1 MSSQRV
7 PTGLQGLDDVLSGGL
22 RKNHNALIRG
32 PPGAGKTIFGLHFLS
47 NGVDNGE
54 TALYINLGEPGDYV
68 KETVEHFDL
77 TPDGIHF
84 LDLSPSHED
93 FEEGENYSVFSS
105 AEVEQP
111 SFIKELR
118 STVEDLEPDRVLLD
132 PITEFRYLTTD
143 ERQFRKQILSFL
155 DFLRDNGA
163 TVIFT
168 SQASDSLSDDDLQFL
183 TDTVIN
189 LETDIEGSTLHISK
203 FRGSSYQRGK
213 HSYEITDDGVT
224 VFPKLQPEKWDP
236 EQMAETSDKL
246 SSGIPE
252 VDELLKGGIDAG
264 TVTFVS
270 GPTGAGKTTTALQF
284 IKEAAGRGERSVMY
298 SFEESPGTIQKRSR
312 SISLPIEAM
321 LEQGTL
327 SIEEI
332 APNEYTPNEFT
343 SQLKTAIEDNEVR
356 IVLIDG
362 LQGFKQNLR
371 GYTTDPEDVLLRIVR
386 YLRAAGVSTIITNEV
401 TNITGEFRVTE
412 ESVSNLADNIL
423 YIRYVEM
430 ESELGK
436 VIGVLKMRTGDFER
450 SLREFEITE
459 YGIRVGDP
467 LEHMQGILTGT
478 PSMQEPQQNE
488 RSHDG
493 D

>member
-1 MSSQRV
+1 VSSQRV
-7 PTGLQGLDDVLSGGL
+7 STGLSGLDDVLSGGL

-47 NGVDNGE
+47 NGVEHGE
-54 TALYINLGEPGDYV
+54 TALYVNLGEPSDYV

-77 TPDGIHF
+77 NPDGIHF
-84 LDLSPSHED
+84 LNLSPSHED
-93 FEEGENYSVFSS
+93 FDEGENYSVFSS

-111 SFIKELR
+111 SFIEELR
-118 STVEDLEPDRVLLD
+118 STVQDLDPDRVLLD

-143 ERQFRKQILSFL
+143 QRQFRKQILSFL

-189 LETDIEGSTLHISK
+189 LETDIEVSTLHISK

-224 VFPKLQPEKWDP
+224 IFPKLQPEKREP
-236 EQMAETSDKL
+236 EQMADTFDTL

-252 VDELLKGGIDAG
+252 VDELLNGGIDAG

-284 IKEAAGRGERSVMY
+284 IREAAGRGEQSVMY
-298 SFEESPGTIQKRSR
+298 SFEESPQTIQKRSR
-312 SISLPIEAM
+312 SISLPIEEM

-327 SIEEI
+327 SIDEI
-332 APNEYTPNEFT
+332 GPNEYTPNDFT
-343 SQLKTAIEDNEVR
+343 SRLKTAVEDDGVS

-362 LQGFKQNLR
+362 VQGFKQNLR
-371 GYTTDPEDVLLRIVR
+371 GFTTDPEDVLLRIVR
-386 YLRAAGVSTIITNEV
+386 YLRTAGVSTFITNEISNV
-401 TNITGEFRVTE
+401 TGEFRVTE

-430 ESELGK
+430 ESKLGK

-459 YGIRVGDP
+459 YGIRVGEP
-467 LEHMQGILTGT
+467 LQNMQGILTGT
-478 PSMQEPQQNE
+478 PTIQNN
-488 RSHDG
+488 RNDGSSHDG
-493 D
+493 A

>member
-1 MSSQRV
+1 M
-7 PTGLQGLDDVLSGGL
+7 
-22 RKNHNALIRG
+22 
-32 PPGAGKTIFGLHFLS
+32 HFLS
-47 NGVDNGE
+47 AGVDNGE
-54 TALYINLGEPGDYV
+54 TSLYINLGEPGDYV

-77 TPDGIHF
+77 NPDGIHF

-93 FEEGENYSVFSS
+93 FDEGENYSVFTS

-111 SFIKELR
+111 SFIEELR
-118 STVEDLEPDRVLLD
+118 SSVEELQPDRVLLD

-189 LETDIEGSTLHISK
+189 LETDIEGSTLFVSK
-203 FRGSSYQRGK
+203 FRGSSFQRGI
-213 HSYEITDDGVT
+213 HSYEITNDGVT
-224 VFPKLQPEKWDP
+224 VFPKLLPGTWSPQNT
-236 EQMAETSDKL
+236 AETSDKL

-252 VDELLKGGIDAG
+252 LDQLLKGGLDPG

-270 GPTGAGKTTTALQF
+270 GPTGTGKTTTALQF
-284 IKEAAGRGERSVMY
+284 IKEAAGRGEKSVMY
-298 SFEESPGTIQKRSR
+298 SFEESPGTIRKRSR

-343 SQLKTAIEDNEVR
+343 SRLQTAVEDEGAR
-356 IVLIDG
+356 IILIDG

-412 ESVSNLADNIL
+412 ESVSNLADNVL
-423 YIRYVEM
+423 FLRYVET

-450 SLREFEITE
+450 SLRQFEITE
-459 YGIRVGDP
+459 YGIRVGEP
-467 LEHMQGILTGT
+467 LEDMQGILTGT
-478 PSMQEPQQNE
+478 PRLQKTHRDA
-488 RSHDG
+488 RSG
-493 D
+493 DVE

>member
-1 MSSQRV
+1 M
-7 PTGLQGLDDVLSGGL
+7 
-22 RKNHNALIRG
+22 
-32 PPGAGKTIFGLHFLS
+32 HFLS
-47 NGVDNGE
+47 DGVDNGE
-54 TALYINLGEPGDYV
+54 TSLYINLGEPGNYV
-68 KETVEHFDL
+68 KETVEHFNL
-77 TPDGIHF
+77 NPDGIHF
-84 LDLSPSHED
+84 LDLAPSHED
-93 FEEGENYSVFSS
+93 FDEGEIYSVFSN

-111 SFIKELR
+111 SFIEKLR

-132 PITEFRYLTTD
+132 PITEFRYLTSD
-143 ERQFRKQILSFL
+143 DRQFRKQILGFL
-155 DFLRDNGA
+155 DFLRGNNA

-189 LETDIEGSTLHISK
+189 LETDIEGSTLYISK
-203 FRGSSYQRGK
+203 FRGSSYQRGI

-224 VFPKLQPEKWDP
+224 VFPKLQPGTWDP
-236 EQMAETSDKL
+236 EQSADAPKIL

-284 IKEAAGRGERSVMY
+284 IKEAAGRGEQSVMY
-298 SFEESPGTIQKRSR
+298 SFEESPRTIRQRSR
-312 SISLPIEAM
+312 SINLPIQSM

-332 APNEYTPNEFT
+332 APGEYTPNEFT
-343 SQLKTAIEDNEVR
+343 SGLKTAVEDDGVR

-371 GYTTDPEDVLLRIVR
+371 GYTTDPEEVLLRIVR
-386 YLRAAGVSTIITNEV
+386 YLRATGVSTIITNEV
-401 TNITGEFRVTE
+401 SNITGEFRVTE

-423 YIRYVEM
+423 YLRYVEM
-430 ESELGK
+430 ESDLGK

-450 SLREFEITE
+450 SLRQFEITE

-467 LEHMQGILTGT
+467 LKNMQGILTGT
-478 PSMQEPQQNE
+478 PTLKDHRNDDPSG
-488 RSHDG
+488 DG
-493 D
+493 E

>member
-1 MSSQRV
+1 MSPHRV
-7 PTGLQGLDDVLSGGL
+7 STGLKGLDEVLSGGL
-22 RKNHNALIRG
+22 RKNHNTLIRG

-47 NGVDNGE
+47 EGVDNGE
-54 TALYINLGEPGDYV
+54 TSLYINLGEPGEYV

-77 TPDGIHF
+77 NPDGIHF
-84 LDLSPSHED
+84 LDLSPSNED
-93 FEEGENYSVFSS
+93 FDEGENYSVFSN

-111 SFIKELR
+111 SFIEELR
-118 STVEDLEPDRVLLD
+118 STVEKLEPDRVLLD

-143 ERQFRKQILSFL
+143 ERQFRKQILSYL

-203 FRGSSYQRGK
+203 FRGSSYQRGI

-224 VFPKLQPEKWDP
+224 IFPKLMQEEWNPETT
-236 EQMAETSDKL
+236 AVSLDKL
-246 SSGIPE
+246 SSGIPQ

-312 SISLPIEAM
+312 SISLPVEAM
-321 LEQGTL
+321 LEKGAL
-327 SIEEI
+327 SIEEV
-332 APNEYTPNEFT
+332 PTNKYTPNEFT
-343 SQLKTAIEDNEVR
+343 SLLKTAVEDEGVR

-371 GYTTDPEDVLLRIVR
+371 GYTTDPEDVLVRIVG

-401 TNITGEFRVTE
+401 SNITGEFRV
-412 ESVSNLADNIL
+412 SDDAVSNLADNIL
-423 YIRYVEM
+423 FIRYVEA
-430 ESELGK
+430 ESKLAK
-436 VIGVLKMRTGDFER
+436 VIGVLKMRTSDFER
-450 SLREFEITE
+450 HLREFEITE
-459 YGIRVGDP
+459 YGIRVGEP
-467 LEHMQGILTGT
+467 LENMEGILTGT
-478 PSMQEPQQNE
+478 PTLRGPYK
-488 RSHDG
+488 DG
-493 D
+493 RNQDGE

>member
-1 MSSQRV
+1 MDMQRV
-7 PTGLQGLDDVLSGGL
+7 SSGLPGLDDVLSGGF
-22 RKNHNALIRG
+22 RRNHNALIRG
-32 PPGAGKTIFGLHFLS
+32 LPGAGKTIFGLHFLS
-47 NGVDNGE
+47 DGVDDGE
-54 TALYINLGEPGDYV
+54 TSLYINLGEPGDYV
-68 KETVEHFDL
+68 TETVEHFDL
-77 TPDGIHF
+77 NPDGIHF

-93 FEEGENYSVFSS
+93 FDEGENYSVFSS

-111 SFIKELR
+111 SFIDELR

-132 PITEFRYLTTD
+132 PITEFRYLTAD
-143 ERQFRKQILSFL
+143 DRQFRKQILSFL
-155 DFLRDNGA
+155 DLLRDHGA

-168 SQASDSLSDDDLQFL
+168 SQASESLSDDDLQFL

-189 LETDIEGSTLHISK
+189 LETDIEGSTLHVSK
-203 FRGSSYQRGK
+203 FRGSSYGRGT
-213 HSYEITDDGVT
+213 HSYEITDEGIT
-224 VFPKLQPEKWDP
+224 VFPKLVPGTWNPEDV
-236 EQMAETSDKL
+236 ADSSDTL

-252 VDELLKGGIDAG
+252 VDQLLKGGIDPG

-298 SFEESPGTIQKRSR
+298 SFEESPKTIQKRSR
-312 SISLPIEAM
+312 AISLPIEAM

-343 SQLKTAIEDNEVR
+343 SLLKTAVEDDEVR

-371 GYTTDPEDVLLRIVR
+371 GYTTDPEDVLLRVAR
-386 YLRAAGVSTIITNEV
+386 YLRAAGVTTFITNEISNV
-401 TNITGEFRVTE
+401 TGEFRVTE

-423 YIRYVEM
+423 FLRYVEA

-450 SLREFEITE
+450 SLRQFEITE
-459 YGIRVGDP
+459 YGIRVGEP
-467 LEHMQGILTGT
+467 LEDMQGILTGT
-478 PSMQEPQQNE
+478 PTLQAN
-488 RSHDG
+488 RKDG
-493 D
+493 RNDDGG

>member
-1 MSSQRV
+1 MASQKV
-7 PTGLQGLDDVLSGGL
+7 STGLAGLDKVLDSGL

-47 NGVDNGE
+47 DGVDNGE
-54 TALYINLGEPGDYV
+54 TSLYINLGEPGDYV

-77 TPDGIHF
+77 NPDGIHF

-93 FEEGENYSVFSS
+93 FDEGENYSVFSS

-111 SFIKELR
+111 SFIDEIR

-155 DFLRDNGA
+155 DLLRDHGA

-189 LETDIEGSTLHISK
+189 LETGIEGSNLYVSK
-203 FRGSSYQRGK
+203 FRGSSFKRGN

-224 VFPKLQPEKWDP
+224 VFPKLVPGKGNPDQSADWL
-236 EQMAETSDKL
+236 DKL

-252 VDELLKGGIDAG
+252 VDELLKGGIDPG

-284 IKEAAGRGERSVMY
+284 IKEAAGRGEQSVMY
-298 SFEESPGTIQKRSR
+298 SFEESPRTIQKRSR

-321 LEQGTL
+321 LDQGTL

-343 SQLKTAIEDNEVR
+343 SLLRTAVEDDEVE

-386 YLRAAGVSTIITNEV
+386 YLRGAGVSTIITNEV

-412 ESVSNLADNIL
+412 ESVSNLADNII
-423 YIRYVEM
+423 YIRYVER
-430 ESELGK
+430 EGELGK

-459 YGIRVGDP
+459 YGIRVGEP
-467 LEHMQGILTGT
+467 LENMQGILTGT
-478 PSMQEPQQNE
+478 PTLQKSGNVES
-488 RSHDG
+488 SHDG
-493 D
+493 E

>member
-1 MSSQRV
+1 MTSQRV
-7 PTGLQGLDDVLSGGL
+7 PTGLPGLDDVLSGGL

-47 NGVDNGE
+47 DGVDNGQ
-54 TALYINLGEPGDYV
+54 TALYINLGEPGEYV

-77 TPDGIHF
+77 NPDGIHF

-93 FEEGENYSVFSS
+93 FDEGENYSVFSS

-111 SFIKELR
+111 SFIEELR
-118 STVEDLEPDRVLLD
+118 STVEDLNPDRVLLD

-189 LETDIEGSTLHISK
+189 LETDIEGSTLHVSK

-224 VFPKLQPEKWDP
+224 VFPKLQPGKWEP
-236 EQMAETSDKL
+236 EQMAVTSDKL

-284 IKEAAGRGERSVMY
+284 IKEAAGRGEQSVMY

-312 SISLPIEAM
+312 SINLPIEAM

-343 SQLKTAIEDNEVR
+343 SLLKTAVEDDEVR

-459 YGIRVGDP
+459 YGIRVGEP

-478 PSMQEPQQNE
+478 PSFQDHQNDE
-488 RSHDG
+488 RSRDG